1 MRRTKNEVGLVFI
14 VAFLALLYFASNL
27 QPVFLYIAGLL
38 LILFSLT
45 YLIPSKNNHKGE
57 TK

>member
-14 VAFLALLYFASNL
+14 VAFLTLLYFASDL
-27 QPVFLYIAGLL
+27 QPVFLYIVGLL